1 MSYSQEILTRR
12 VGSQTR
18 HELRSQNCC
27 EFSSVLVEHN
37 VVCVFFCTLGC
48 FSAGSLAKCW
58 FITQAIEMLNQA
70 LGQKTD
76 REISFG
82 PSPNSRTTVRF
93 FPCVF
98 CRLRVSHFVVN
109 CWPPILLGYSQSPI
123 LPLPANAAPEM
134 FSIHPIY

>member
-1 MSYSQEILTRR
+1 LDIWKISMSADGLWARGQQIL
-12 VGSQTR
+12 
-18 HELRSQNCC
+18 C
-27 EFSSVLVEHN
+27 
-37 VVCVFFCTLGC
+37 FFFVPSG
-48 FSAGSLAKCW
+48 AGSLAKCW

-109 CWPPILLGYSQSPI
+109 ASYPSWL
-123 LPLPANAAPEM
+123 
-134 FSIHPIY
+134 FSISHSSPSGQCCTRDVLNSSNLLDLPN